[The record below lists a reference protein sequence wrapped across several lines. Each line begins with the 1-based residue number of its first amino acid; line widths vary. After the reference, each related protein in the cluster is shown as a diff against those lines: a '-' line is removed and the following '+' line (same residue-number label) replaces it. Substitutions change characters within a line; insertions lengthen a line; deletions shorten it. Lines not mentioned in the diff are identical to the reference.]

1 MKTIKSTETGEID
14 YEFDG
19 QAGVLKVGERSYRC
33 GSDYVV
39 IDGRRV
45 PFWIHREGQTASV
58 WLDGEVYRFELD
70 DPRHRASNG
79 APEAAAGGTVKAR
92 MPGKILRVEVKVGD
106 AVQAGDD
113 LLLMESM
120 KMELALTA
128 PVRGTVSK
136 VEVEPEQMV
145 SQGALLVEIEE
156 E

>member
-1 MKTIKSTETGEID
+1 MKTIKSSETGEINFELD
-14 YEFDG
+14 S
-19 QAGVLKVGERSYRC
+19 QVGVLKVAEQSYRC

-39 IDGRRV
+39 LDGRRV
-45 PFWIHREGQTASV
+45 PFWVYREGQNVSV
-58 WLDGEVYRFELD
+58 WLDGEVYRFELGA
-70 DPRHRASNG
+70 PRRRVSNG
-79 APEAAAGGTVKAR
+79 ASEAAAGGTVKAR
-92 MPGKILRVEVKVGD
+92 MPGKVLRVEVKVGD

-128 PVRGTVSK
+128 PVRGTVRK
-136 VEVEPEQMV
+136 VEVKPEQMV